1 MHKLLE
7 KTASIC
13 YCCSKYKNISLCI
26 KTMVSLFQTS
36 GYLKKNHLIFS
47 ISVRVAFDSNYGK
60 KKTAAFGRQYAIL
73 NEE

>member
-1 MHKLLE
+1 
-7 KTASIC
+7 
-13 YCCSKYKNISLCI
+13 
-26 KTMVSLFQTS
+26 MVSLFQTS